1 MTSLYLHCVVEKIM
15 YDSVLI
21 MKVFKVIDTL
31 FLKFIEK
38 RISDDWN
45 TSDLKGIRAW
55 IQS

>member
-45 TSDLKGIRAW
+45 TSDLKGTRAW